1 LHAAIAT
8 YTATALDGI
17 DDRAKLE
24 QHAVAGGLHE
34 PSAVLRYE
42 SVGDRAVFA
51 EGAGGTDL
59 VQPHEPRVSRHV
71 SYNDCRQPRP
81 TRTGCSCSMS
91 STSRW
96 RNILYKRNR
105 GQGHRWPLSG

>member
-1 LHAAIAT
+1 MHAAIAT

-42 SVGDRAVFA
+42 SVGDRAVFT
-51 EGAGGTDL
+51 EGARRTDL
-59 VQPHEPRVSRHV
+59 VEAHEPRITR
-71 SYNDCRQPRP
+71 DIGRQDR
-81 TRTGCSCSMS
+81 R
-91 STSRW
+91 
-96 RNILYKRNR
+96 
-105 GQGHRWPLSG
+105 